1 MPELA
6 RQLFCARINPMSQTI
21 SISPVTRIEGHAKIS
36 ILLDDSGHVDQACL
50 QVQEFRGF
58 EAFCVG
64 RPFWEMANITAR
76 ICGICPVSHAL
87 AAAQA
92 GDRILGLDPPP
103 PARRLRSLL
112 SLAQLILSHSLSFF
126 HLSAPDIVLG
136 LDFDPAGRNIVGLA
150 RHRPE
155 IIRKGIRLR
164 QIGQE
169 IVNRVGGGNLHPEH
183 IVPGGMREPLSPAD
197 RDDLVGLLP
206 EALQLV
212 RFASEVWEER
222 WQPFLVE
229 MGGCDEP
236 HGLSLGLVDG
246 DGNLDHL
253 TGRLRFVDH
262 SGAMIDE
269 VLPEGYGSAIRETV
283 AGDSYMK
290 PTECLVGDTGFYR
303 VGPLARLKVAPFKEA
318 PQAEQARLFFLED
331 RQLSSSALGYHQARL
346 IEMLY
351 AVERMAGLLDDPAVC
366 DPHVLARGAVNNSAG
381 VGVTEAPR
389 GTLIHDYQVDRHG
402 LLTGVNLIVATGHN
416 SRAMDNTITGI
427 ARRHLRSDRLTEGLL
442 NRVEHGIRLYDPC
455 LSCATHLHGRLG
467 MKIELLSPDGK
478 VLDNSML

>member
-1 MPELA
+1 
-6 RQLFCARINPMSQTI
+6 MSQTI
-21 SISPVTRIEGHAKIS
+21 TISPVTRIEGHARIS
-36 ILLDDSGHVDQACL
+36 ILLDDSGNVEHARL

-103 PARRLRSLL
+103 AARRLRSLL

-136 LDFDPAGRNIVGLA
+136 LDFDPAGRNLAGLA

-197 RDDLVGLLP
+197 RDDLLGLLP

-212 RFASEVWEER
+212 RYASEVWEER
-222 WQPFLVE
+222 WHCFLAE
-229 MGGCDEP
+229 MDGCDES
-236 HGLSLGLVDG
+236 HGLSLGLVDV

-262 SGAMIDE
+262 SGMTAQELD
-269 VLPEGYGSAIRETV
+269 PEGYGSAIRETV

-290 PTECLVGDTGFYR
+290 PTECLVGNSTFYR
-303 VGPLARLKVAPFKEA
+303 VGPLARLKVASFKDA

-331 RQLSSSALGYHQARL
+331 RPLSLSVLGSHQARL

-351 AVERMAGLLDDPAVC
+351 AVERMSGMLHDPAVC
-366 DPHVLARGAVNNSAG
+366 DPHVLARGGVNNTSG

-402 LLTGVNLIVATGHN
+402 LLTRVNLIVATGHN
-416 SRAMDNTITGI
+416 SRAMNRTITSI
-427 ARRHLRSDRLTEGLL
+427 ARRHIRGDRLTEGLL

-455 LSCATHLHGRLG
+455 LSCATHLQGRLG
-467 MKIELLSPDGK
+467 MKVELLSPDGK
-478 VLDNSML
+478 VLDSSML

>member
-1 MPELA
+1 
-6 RQLFCARINPMSQTI
+6 MSQTI
-21 SISPVTRIEGHAKIS
+21 TISPVTRIEGHARIS
-36 ILLDDSGHVDQACL
+36 ILLDDSGRVDQARL

-103 PARRLRSLL
+103 AARRLRSLL

-155 IIRKGIRLR
+155 IIRNGIRLR

-183 IVPGGMREPLSPAD
+183 VVAGGMREPLSPAAAMTWPACF
-197 RDDLVGLLP
+197 RRRCSLSGLPRRSGRNGGSLFW
-206 EALQLV
+206 LK
-212 RFASEVWEER
+212 W
-222 WQPFLVE
+222 
-229 MGGCDEP
+229 MGVTKP

-262 SGAMIDE
+262 SGVTIEE
-269 VLPEGYGSAIRETV
+269 VAPEEYGSAIRETV

-290 PTECLVGDTGFYR
+290 PTECLVGDTTRYR
-303 VGPLARLKVAPFKEA
+303 VGPLARLKVAPFKDA

-331 RQLSSSALGYHQARL
+331 RPLSSSVLG
-346 IEMLY
+346 
-351 AVERMAGLLDDPAVC
+351 
-366 DPHVLARGAVNNSAG
+366 
-381 VGVTEAPR
+381 
-389 GTLIHDYQVDRHG
+389 
-402 LLTGVNLIVATGHN
+402 
-416 SRAMDNTITGI
+416 
-427 ARRHLRSDRLTEGLL
+427 
-442 NRVEHGIRLYDPC
+442 
-455 LSCATHLHGRLG
+455 
-467 MKIELLSPDGK
+467 
-478 VLDNSML
+478 

>member
-1 MPELA
+1 
-6 RQLFCARINPMSQTI
+6 MSQTI
-21 SISPVTRIEGHAKIS
+21 TISPLTRIEGHARIS
-36 ILLDDSGHVDQACL
+36 ILLDDSGHVDQARL

-103 PARRLRSLL
+103 AARRLRSLL

-136 LDFDPAGRNIVGLA
+136 LDFDPAERNIVGLA

-155 IIRKGIRLR
+155 IIRNGIRLR

-169 IVNRVGGGNLHPEH
+169 IVNRIGGGNLHPEH
-183 IVPGGMREPLSPAD
+183 IVAGGMREPLSPAV
-197 RDDLVGLLP
+197 RDEIAGLLP

-222 WQPFLVE
+222 WQCFMAE
-229 MGGCDEP
+229 MDGCDES

-262 SGAMIDE
+262 SGVTIDE
-269 VLPEGYGSAIRETV
+269 VAPEEYGSAIRETV

-290 PTECLVGDTGFYR
+290 PTECLLGNTGFYR
-303 VGPLARLKVAPFKEA
+303 VGPLARLKVAPFKET

-331 RQLSSSALGYHQARL
+331 RQLSSSVLGYHQARL

-366 DPHVLARGAVNNSAG
+366 DPHVLTRSAVNNSAG

-389 GTLIHDYQVDRHG
+389 GTLIHDYQVDRNG

-416 SRAMDNTITGI
+416 SRAMNRTITDI
-427 ARRHLRSDRLTEGLL
+427 ARRHLRGDRLTEGLL

-467 MKIELLSPDGK
+467 MKIKLLTHDGK
-478 VLDNSML
+478 LLDNNML

>member
-1 MPELA
+1 
-6 RQLFCARINPMSQTI
+6 MSQTI
-21 SISPVTRIEGHAKIS
+21 TISPLTRIEGHARIS
-36 ILLDDSGHVDQACL
+36 IQLDDDGRVHQARL

-58 EAFCVG
+58 EAFCIG
-64 RPFWEMANITAR
+64 RPFWEMPNITAR

-92 GDRILGLDPPP
+92 GERIFGLVPPAA
-103 PARRLRSLL
+103 ARRLRSLL
-112 SLAQLILSHSLSFF
+112 SLSQLILSHSLSFF

-136 LDFDPAGRNIVGLA
+136 LDFDPAERNIVGLA

-169 IVNRVGGGNLHPEH
+169 IVNRIGGGNLHPEH
-183 IVPGGMREPLSPAD
+183 IVAGGMREPLSPAD
-197 RDDLVGLLP
+197 RDDIAGLLP
-206 EALQLV
+206 EAQQLV

-222 WQPFLVE
+222 WQCFLAE
-229 MGGCDEP
+229 MEGCDESQ
-236 HGLSLGLVDG
+236 GLSLGLIDG

-253 TGRLRFVDH
+253 TGRLRFVDN
-262 SGAMIDE
+262 SGVQIEELAAEDF
-269 VLPEGYGSAIRETV
+269 GDAIRETI

-290 PTECLVGDTGFYR
+290 PTECLV
-303 VGPLARLKVAPFKEA
+303 
-318 PQAEQARLFFLED
+318 ARLFFLED

-346 IEMLY
+346 IEMMY
-351 AVERMAGLLDDPAVC
+351 AVERMSGMLDEPSIC
-366 DPHVLARGAVNNSAG
+366 DPHVLARGGVNYYDG

-389 GTLIHDYQVDRHG
+389 GTLIHHYQVDRHG

-416 SRAMDNTITGI
+416 SRAMDRTITDI
-427 ARRHLRSDRLTEGLL
+427 ARRHLRGDRLTEGLL

-467 MKIELLSPDGK
+467 MEIELLASDGN
-478 VLDNSML
+478 LLERSMI